1 MDSDR
6 VYFLGSNDMAYG
18 INLNKIETM
27 EIPEYSSID
36 INDAIEYYEIKK
48 YFDDGVHSS
57 VWTDQQHQDYC
68 NKSKKLFGL
77 TMRFFNSLEDANI
90 VQQFNAIEDYQYRKV
105 FWQLF
110 DKRKLYNKISE
121 TVFNAILQSQKI
133 SLHNILLHKSIVMKF
148 GEAIRNHILG
158 SFENVRYIIHVYEQ
172 NYTKLEKL
180 FLPEELTPEDKCQ
193 FIEAYIDSDFPNLN
207 YIETISLMQPSR
219 ELPISDAL
227 RLKAKRK
234 NQELSKKVF
243 ENGVFFSYG
252 IELSFSPEQEEK
264 KKAEIVDRKF
274 SVSYSTKWLLD
285 TLDYPSILKNFIY
298 IFEYVDYPQMRCLHI
313 AKESESGV
321 FERSMQSKSSR
332 MYSVNYAF
340 QLADGLAQMQMHA
353 YYGFLNQNNIR
364 YEDVL
369 EWFFTKYLQD
379 EFGCPEMRASFP
391 SEGTSYCEKCITLCS
406 LLDSVLK
413 QFTLFVE
420 YGEIDFELLTM
431 MQGSKKFGDIPS
443 LVENKYIYGIGNT
456 LNNLKNT
463 MFSDQCMLSFV
474 PRIHNE
480 GKTYSR
486 LFDLL
491 YNEKIYLSD
500 YHEHFIPTVKWLEEN
515 GLITIDDGGLIQLGD
530 IYKIAILKDLF
541 DSGVISKWHFDPQA
555 FSTMQEWIDAGML
568 VERTSLL
575 TQQEVNYFDYILNN
589 AEYDNGLQ
597 LRNKYAHGNQLA
609 ITDENEHKNNYYY
622 FLRIF
627 TILAIKINDDFI
639 LREQLS
645 RTQNQE

>member
-1 MDSDR
+1 MNDR
-6 VYFLGSNDMAYG
+6 VRFWGRNDMAYG
-18 INLNKIETM
+18 MNLHKIEHVD
-27 EIPEYSSID
+27 IPEYNSID
-36 INDAIEYYEIKK
+36 INDAIEFYEIKK
-48 YFDDGVHSS
+48 YFDDGVCSNT
-57 VWTDQQHQDYC
+57 WTDQQHQDYIE
-68 NKSKKLFGL
+68 KSKKLNGL
-77 TMRFFNSLEDANI
+77 AMRFFNSLNDTVIVRQYED
-90 VQQFNAIEDYQYRKV
+90 IEDYDYRKV

-110 DKRKLYNKISE
+110 DKCKLYNKISE
-121 TVFNAILQSQKI
+121 TAFNAILQSKHL
-133 SLHNILLHKSIVMKF
+133 SLHDILLHKTIVTKY
-148 GEAIRNHILG
+148 GDVIRNYILG
-158 SFENVRYIIHVYEQ
+158 NLENVQYIIYVYEQ
-172 NYTKLEKL
+172 NYTQSEKL
-180 FLPEELTPEDKCQ
+180 YLPDELTPDDKCR
-193 FIEAYIDSDFPNLN
+193 FIEAYLDSDFPNLN
-207 YIETISLMQPSR
+207 YIETISMMQPSK
-219 ELPISDAL
+219 EIPVSDVL

-243 ENGVFFSYG
+243 ENGTFFSYG
-252 IELSFSPEQEEK
+252 TELIFSPEQKEE

-285 TLDYPSILKNFIY
+285 TLDYPSILNNFIY

-321 FERSMQSKSSR
+321 FERTMQSKSSR
-332 MYSVNYAF
+332 MYPVYYAF
-340 QLADGLAQMQMHA
+340 KLADGLAQMQMHA

-391 SEGTSYCEKCITLCS
+391 SEGASYCEKCITICS

-420 YGEIDFELLTM
+420 NGEIDFELLSM
-431 MQGSKKFGDIPS
+431 IQGSKKFGDIPS
-443 LVENKYIYGIGNT
+443 LVEKKYIYGEGKT

-463 MFSDQCMLSFV
+463 MFSDQCMLSYV

-480 GKTYSR
+480 GKTYTR

-500 YHEHFIPTVKWLEEN
+500 YHEQYIPTIKWLEEN
-515 GLITIDDGGLIQLGD
+515 GLISIDNSELIQLGN

-541 DSGVISKWHFDPQA
+541 DTGVISKWHFDPQA
-555 FSTMQEWIDAGML
+555 FSTIQEWIDAGMI
-568 VERTSLL
+568 VERSSLL
-575 TQQEVNYFDYILNN
+575 TQQEVNYFDFILNN

-597 LRNKYAHGNQLA
+597 LRNKYAHGNQFV
-609 ITDENEHKNNYYY
+609 ITDENEHRNNYYY

-639 LREQLS
+639 LKEKANIA
-645 RTQNQE
+645 QNQE